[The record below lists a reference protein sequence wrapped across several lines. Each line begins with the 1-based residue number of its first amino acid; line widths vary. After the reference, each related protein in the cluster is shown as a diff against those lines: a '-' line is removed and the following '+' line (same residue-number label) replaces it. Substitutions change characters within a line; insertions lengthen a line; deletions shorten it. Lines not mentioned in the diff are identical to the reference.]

1 MLSGDGGA
9 IEILPRESEEMKR
22 SGKKVVSL
30 SEHKSMM
37 ETLKVLYGNDEVK
50 DDIKGSDSKRESGTK
65 GTSGL
70 AKLPPNCS

>member
-9 IEILPRESEEMKR
+9 IEILPRESEAMKR
-22 SGKKVVSL
+22 SSKKVVSL

-37 ETLKVLYGNDEVK
+37 EMLKVLYGNDEVK
-50 DDIKGSDSKRESGTK
+50 DDIKGSDSKRESGAK